1 MTRRNFIHL
10 LLGLMFCL
18 CFFSKQ
24 VAPNFDLV
32 IEPVSIQTVVAEN
45 ADVDDVVES
54 TDDLILLPFLFAVT
68 FLFFIIPVYARP
80 RYSQPLVPTPQR
92 PPSF

>member
-24 VAPNFDLV
+24 AAPNFDLV
-32 IEPVSIQTVVAEN
+32 IEPASIQAVVAEN

-54 TDDLILLPFLFAVT
+54 ADDLILLPFLFAAA
-68 FLFFIIPVYARP
+68 FIFFVVPSYAIP